1 MTIGT
6 GAVRGFHGLRA
17 FRHRNYRLFFGGQL
31 ISLIGTW
38 IQQVAQAWLVL
49 QLTHDPLWLGL
60 VAVAQFGPVII
71 FGLFG
76 GVIADQ
82 LPKRKTLLVTQTVA
96 MVLAFVL
103 FGLTVTGVVE
113 VWHVMI
119 LAVLLGTNNAI
130 DMPTRQSFAVEM
142 VWREDM
148 ANAVGLNAAQ
158 FNTSRILGPAVAGL
172 LIGATDISIAFL
184 INAVSY
190 LAVIAAYLAMR
201 DSELRSVEPVE
212 RPTSV
217 RAVFENLAEGARYVR
232 NTPLVLLGV
241 TVVGLVATFG
251 MNFQVLV
258 PPLADNV
265 LHVGASGFGFLMAA
279 SGVGSTITALSVAFS
294 RKIGPMP
301 IVLGAIAL
309 GLGSILL
316 ALSSSYGIAL
326 VAMFIVGAGGI
337 GMAVT
342 ANTTIQMA
350 VPDQLR
356 GRVMSVYTTV
366 FAGSVPA
373 GGLLM
378 GAIASAWGVPLAL
391 MIGAVLS
398 LAVGIGAWFWLRR
411 IRASQGARM
420 IRPTLVEAADIGAI
434 DPEGRSAGP
443 SAGSSAGS
451 SAEPQLRV
459 ASRR

>member
-1 MTIGT
+1 VTIRPPGPLT
-6 GAVRGFHGLRA
+6 DFHGLRA

-31 ISLIGTW
+31 VSLIGTW
-38 IQQVAQAWLVL
+38 MQQVAQAWLVL
-49 QLTHDPLWLGL
+49 QLTHDPLWLGI
-60 VAVAQFGPVII
+60 VSVAQFGPVII

-103 FGLTVTGVVE
+103 FGLTVTGVVQL
-113 VWHVMI
+113 WHVMI
-119 LAVLLGTNNAI
+119 LAVVLGVNNAV

-142 VWREDM
+142 VGREDVT
-148 ANAVGLNAAQ
+148 NAVGLSSAQ
-158 FNTSRILGPAVAGL
+158 FNASRVIGPAVAGL
-172 LIGATDISIAFL
+172 LIGAFDISIAFL

-201 DSELRSVEPVE
+201 EHELRPIEPVA
-212 RPTSV
+212 RPTTV
-217 RAVFENLAEGARYVR
+217 RGVFDNLAEGARYVR
-232 NTPLVLLGV
+232 NTPLVLLSI

-251 MNFQVLV
+251 MNFQVLI

-265 LHVGASGFGFLMAA
+265 LHVGASGYGFLMAA
-279 SGVGSTITALSVAFS
+279 SGVGSTVAALSVAFR
-294 RKIGPMP
+294 RKVGPKP
-301 IVLGAIAL
+301 IVIGAIAL
-309 GLGSILL
+309 GLGSVIVALSTSFPISLL
-316 ALSSSYGIAL
+316 AMI
-326 VAMFIVGAGGI
+326 IVGAGGI
-337 GMAVT
+337 AMAVT
-342 ANTTIQMA
+342 ANTTIQMS

-378 GAIASAWGVPLAL
+378 GAIASGWGVPLSL

-398 LAVGIGAWFWLRR
+398 LVVGVGGWFWLRR
-411 IRASQGARM
+411 LRSNDRPGRRVGA
-420 IRPTLVEAADIGAI
+420 EAAAADIGAI
-434 DPEGRSAGP
+434 DPEGRSAG
-443 SAGSSAGS
+443 AISSAR
-451 SAEPQLRV
+451 QR
-459 ASRR
+459 

>member
-1 MTIGT
+1 MTIRPGVV
-6 GAVRGFHGLRA
+6 GGFHGLRA

-31 ISLIGTW
+31 VSLIGTW
-38 IQQVAQAWLVL
+38 MQQVAQAWLVL

-82 LPKRKTLLVTQTVA
+82 LPKRKTLLVTQAVA
-96 MVLAFVL
+96 MILAFIL
-103 FGLTVTGVVE
+103 FGLTATGVVQ
-113 VWHVMI
+113 VWHVII
-119 LAVLLGTNNAI
+119 LAVFLGTNNAI

-142 VWREDM
+142 VGREDM
-148 ANAVGLNAAQ
+148 TNAVGLNSAQ
-158 FNTSRILGPAVAGL
+158 FNASRILGPAVAGL
-172 LIGATDISIAFL
+172 LIGAFDISIAFL
-184 INAVSY
+184 INGISY
-190 LAVIAAYLAMR
+190 LAVIVAYLAMR
-201 DSELRSVEPVE
+201 ESELRRVEPVA

-217 RAVFENLAEGARYVR
+217 RGVFENLAEGVRYVR
-232 NTPLVLLGV
+232 TTPLVLLAV
-241 TVVGLVATFG
+241 VVVGLVATFG

-265 LHVGASGFGFLMAA
+265 LNVGASGYGFLMAA
-279 SGVGSTITALSVAFS
+279 SGLGSTITALWVAFS
-294 RKIGPMP
+294 RKVGPRP
-301 IVLGAIAL
+301 IVIGAIAL

-316 ALSSSYGIAL
+316 AASTSYAVSL

-337 GMAVT
+337 GMAVA
-342 ANTTIQMA
+342 ANTTIQMS

-378 GAIASAWGVPLAL
+378 GAIASTWGVPLAL
-391 MIGAVLS
+391 MVGAVLS
-398 LAVGIGAWFWLRR
+398 LAVGIGAWIWLHRIHGTQRARIVESRIAAGAAGESQIRIAQRR
-411 IRASQGARM
+411 
-420 IRPTLVEAADIGAI
+420 
-434 DPEGRSAGP
+434 
-443 SAGSSAGS
+443 
-451 SAEPQLRV
+451 
-459 ASRR
+459 